1 MVGGCNS
8 NVVRD
13 GRTYHV
19 QTEDKGGDAGHFET
33 LVYLD
38 GAILASKS
46 MPYQG
51 VTGELTGRDQLRRL
65 MIEHHREVIRQV
77 VTGEFVPSMGK

>member
-1 MVGGCNS
+1 MVGGYNS

-19 QTEDKGGDAGHFET
+19 QTEDKGGAPGRFET

-38 GAILASKS
+38 GAILASTS
-46 MPYQG
+46 HPYEVIPEDLSG
-51 VTGELTGRDQLRRL
+51 LDRLRELMVEHHRDVVRRVETGELAG
-65 MIEHHREVIRQV
+65 
-77 VTGEFVPSMGK
+77 G